1 MTERDL
7 IDIDKIADML
17 GLNRKHVRDRTSK
30 RADFPRAFKIGRR
43 KLYDREEVLDWI
55 DSHQQA
61 PDGRRTP
68 PLRQTPSQ
76 PA

>member
-1 MTERDL
+1 MNERDL

-30 RADFPRAFKIGRR
+30 RADFPRVFKIGRR
-43 KLYDREEVLDWI
+43 KLYDREEVLEWI
-55 DSHQQA
+55 DGHQQA
-61 PDGRRTP
+61 PDGRHTP

>member
-17 GLNRKHVRDRTSK
+17 HLNRKHVRDRTSK
-30 RADFPRAFKIGRR
+30 RADFPRVFRVGQR
-43 KLYDREEVLDWI
+43 KLYDREEILEWI

-68 PLRQTPSQ
+68 TLRHTASQ
-76 PA
+76 AA